1 MKVTDAEKDHVRQ
14 VAKAAAQRAGED
26 EAAAA
31 RTAAE
36 VEQQLKD
43 LENR

>member
-1 MKVTDAEKDHVRQ
+1 MEVSETDKARVRQ

-26 EAAAA
+26 ETAAS

-36 VEQQLKD
+36 VEQQLTD
-43 LENR
+43 LANR